1 MELNEFT
8 SIDTEKSLLKL
19 ESSHLGLISTQEEQL
34 RKTYGF
40 NEIPEKRKETFVH
53 KIITALIEP
62 MAFVLII
69 ASVLSYIIG
78 DFLEAA
84 VITGVVVINTIIGLI
99 QDRKAEKEVE
109 ALKKMLS
116 PQCKVIRNG
125 NIDVIA
131 SRFLVPGD
139 IVLFEA
145 GDIVPADARVIE
157 AKNLLVDEAHLT
169 GESEPIEKT
178 VETLTGSDLK
188 LFEMKNI
195 AFTGSKI
202 LDGAGKALV
211 ITIGVHTEM
220 GKIAEKIQEEED
232 EKTPLQKKMKKEIKF
247 LVVLAIT
254 AAVLVGLVTFFQ
266 LTQQYPLEAIPQK
279 EIFGVFLIAVSIMV
293 AVFPE
298 GLPASITIALSLA
311 IERLAKNSVI
321 IKKISSVE
329 TLGNVD
335 YICTDKTG
343 TITQHN
349 MTVKE
354 YFIGNKFHTTSDIFS
369 LITEGESEVFHDIFL
384 TSVKCSTAHVVEKDG
399 TIEKEMGD
407 PTETSLIKAG
417 IIAGFKPQQFHTYHV
432 HDTIPFSSDLMF
444 SAAVITDA
452 KTEHTIFVKGAPGII
467 LDMCDTVYAS
477 KTTSHFNEGQKEIIK
492 KELGTRSEKGFR
504 LIGFAKK
511 KTTTEHHTIDQ
522 KNMQGFTFLGAT
534 VIYDP
539 PKDEVKHTIQETKD
553 AHVNVVMITGDSK
566 KTGFSIAEHVGIA
579 SEISQAIDGKE
590 LEQLSEEEFS
600 RDVENIR
607 VYSRVAPLDKLRIVG
622 KLKEKG
628 HIVAMTGDGVND
640 APALKKADVGIAMGR
655 AGSQVA
661 QEAADVI
668 LTEDDFSTIIK
679 GIKEGRTVYRN
690 LKTLI
695 RYLIT
700 NNLGKVT
707 GLLITPILSWVVQ
720 PVTAF
725 QLLTALQILWSN
737 VVMESFPAIAVS
749 TDPSDASI
757 MKQKPSTLSEPI
769 INKRNRTQMIIDG
782 IVFGLAITLGYFT
795 VYTLTN
801 KDMLLA
807 GTSAFLI
814 TLLSPQ
820 IYVFML
826 REGGL
831 IQKFKAP
838 NKLLKGFLIITILMI
853 IAVTYI
859 PIFNTIFSTKPITD
873 PTIWL
878 IIIGFALLT
887 SVFRCIVEFIQKRT
901 MKKKSEKHT
910 NKQSTS
916 TVAIN

>member
-1 MELNEFT
+1 
-8 SIDTEKSLLKL
+8 
-19 ESSHLGLISTQEEQL
+19 
-34 RKTYGF
+34 
-40 NEIPEKRKETFVH
+40 
-53 KIITALIEP
+53 
-62 MAFVLII
+62 MAFILII
-69 ASVLSYIIG
+69 ASILSFIIG
-78 DFLEAA
+78 DHLEAA
-84 VITGVVVINTIIGLI
+84 VIIGVVIINTIIGII

-145 GDIVPADARVIE
+145 GDIVPADARIIE

-169 GESEPIEKT
+169 GESEPIKKI
-178 VETLTGSDLK
+178 VETLKGSDLK
-188 LFEMKNI
+188 LYEMKNI

-202 LDGAGKALV
+202 LDGVGKALV
-211 ITIGVHTEM
+211 INIGVHTEM
-220 GKIAEKIQEEED
+220 GKIAEKIQDEED

-247 LVVLAIT
+247 LLILAVT
-254 AAVLVGLVTFFQ
+254 AAVLVGLVSFLQ
-266 LTQQYPLEAIPQK
+266 LTQQPEAITQ
-279 EIFGVFLIAVSIMV
+279 EQIFNVFLIAVSIMV

-354 YFIGNKFHTTSDIFS
+354 YFIGNKFHNTSDIFT
-369 LITEGESEVFHDIFL
+369 LIAEGESEVFHDIFL
-384 TSVKCSTAHVVEKDG
+384 TAVKCSTAHVIEKDG
-399 TIEKEMGD
+399 NIEKEMGD

-417 IIAGFKPQQFHTYHV
+417 IITGFKPQQFHTYHV
-432 HDTIPFSSDLMF
+432 HDTIPFSSDFMF

-452 KTEHTIFVKGAPGII
+452 KNEHTIFAKGAPGKI
-467 LDMCDTVYAS
+467 LDMCDTVYAN
-477 KTTSHFNEGQKEIIK
+477 KTTTHFNEGQKEIIK

-511 KTTTEHHTIDQ
+511 KTTTEQHTIDQ

-553 AHVNVVMITGDSK
+553 AHINVVMITGDSK

-579 SEISQAIDGKE
+579 SDISQAIEGKE
-590 LEQLSEEEFS
+590 LEQLTEEEFS

-622 KLKEKG
+622 KLKENG

-707 GLLITPILSWVVQ
+707 GLLITPILSWIVQ

-737 VVMESFPAIAVS
+737 VIMESFPAIAVS
-749 TDPSDASI
+749 TDPSDESI
-757 MKQKPSTLSEPI
+757 MKQKPSNLSEPI
-769 INKRNRTQMIIDG
+769 INKRNRIQMIVDG
-782 IVFGLAITLGYFT
+782 IIFGLAITLGYFT
-795 VYTLTN
+795 VYTLSN

-838 NKLLKGFLIITILMI
+838 NKMLKTFLVITIFMI
-853 IAVTYI
+853 IAITYI

-887 SVFRCIVEFIQKRT
+887 SAFRCIVEFIQKRT
-901 MKKKSEKHT
+901 LKKKNEKHT
-910 NKQSTS
+910 DEQSTS
-916 TVAIN
+916 AITTN